1 MRQKSTFLR
10 TVMSFAVCCLVVGV
24 VAYAHDGD
32 DASIGNADPPPGR
45 GESSGPFESS
55 GVILLGHLELEEL
68 GGGGSVLGN
77 DCWGWTHAAS
87 GRKFAI
93 MGLTNAASFVE
104 VTDPTNPLYLGKLDT
119 AEAGQ
124 NRAWRDMKVY
134 DDHAFIVA
142 DGSGNDQGVQ
152 VFDLTELLTAD
163 PASPQSFTALSH
175 YTGFGPCHNIEINV
189 ETGYGYAVGCSNFN
203 AAGRYRSGG
212 LVILDLSD
220 PTNIT
225 EAGFFSADGYTHD
238 AQAVIYTGPDADH
251 SGSEIVFASNED
263 TLTIVDVSDKSN
275 TTQISRLG
283 YPERG
288 YSHQGWLSA
297 DQQYFYMDD
306 ELDER
311 NHIRGPD
318 GVVGND
324 DDLEP
329 FPTRTHIW
337 DVRDLDNPVYVGF
350 HEGVERTVDHNLYVK
365 GQFMY
370 QANYTAGLRIL
381 KIDSEDPTSL
391 EEFGFFDTFAPNNAT
406 PSFNGAWSC
415 FPFFDYGDDDVILIS
430 DRQGGLFVVQRLPE
444 PVITDIVFDAEDNQ
458 RSSLDSLS
466 LVFEGEI
473 EFGEGA
479 FSLIQRSTAIAE
491 TFVPVAIN
499 VNESFDGTETTATIQ
514 FDSHVR
520 NSENALVDGNY
531 QLTLVA
537 DLVTRQGVP
546 LGEDFV
552 FGDVE
557 EDGFFAR
564 YGDSN
569 GDRVVNV
576 VDLLAFRNTFN
587 AFTGDANY
595 NIDLDFDGGGLVNVI
610 DLLQFRD
617 RFGTTLPFT
626 FGSSGSFRSS
636 LKLSPTSEAK
646 PTASTTTKTL
656 GR

>member
-1 MRQKSTFLR
+1 MRLKPSLLL
-10 TVMSFAVCCLVVGV
+10 AVLSLSVCLVAGVG
-24 VAYAHDGD
+24 AYAHDGD
-32 DASIGNADPPPGR
+32 NSKSIANSDPPPGR

-55 GVILLGHLELEEL
+55 RVILLGHLELEEL

-77 DCWGWTHAAS
+77 DCWGWTDAAS

-134 DDHAFIVA
+134 NDHAFIVA
-142 DGSGNDQGVQ
+142 DGTGNDQGVQ
-152 VFDLTELLTAD
+152 VFDLTQLLTAD
-163 PASPQSFTALSH
+163 PASPQTFTALSH

-220 PTNIT
+220 PANIT

-238 AQAVIYTGPDADH
+238 AQAVIYTGPDSDY

-283 YPERG
+283 YADRG
-288 YSHQGWLSA
+288 YSHQGWLSE
-297 DQQYFYMDD
+297 DQTYFYMND

-318 GVVGND
+318 GVLGND
-324 DDLEP
+324 DDREP
-329 FPTRTHIW
+329 LPTRTHIW
-337 DVRDLDNPVYVGF
+337 DVRDLDNPVYEGF
-350 HEGVERTVDHNLYVK
+350 YEGVEKTVDHNLYAK
-365 GQFMY
+365 GQFLY
-370 QANYTAGLRIL
+370 QANYNAGLRIL

-406 PSFNGAWSC
+406 PAFSGAWSC
-415 FPFFDYGDDDVILIS
+415 FPFFDYGDDDVILVS

-444 PVITDIVFDAEDNQ
+444 PVVADVEVSSGDAQ
-458 RSSLDSLS
+458 RSLVDSLS
-466 LVFEGEI
+466 LTFEGEI
-473 EFGEGA
+473 EFAEGA
-479 FSLIQRSTAIAE
+479 FSLIQRTTATEE
-491 TFVPVAIN
+491 TGDAVAIN
-499 VNESFDGTETTATIQ
+499 VSEVFDGTQTIATVQ
-514 FDSHVR
+514 FDSHIR

-537 DLVTRQGVP
+537 DLVTRAGVP
-546 LGEDFV
+546 MGSDFV

-557 EDGFFAR
+557 ADGFYAL
-564 YGDSN
+564 YGESN
-569 GDRVVNV
+569 GNRRVDV
-576 VDLLAFRNTFN
+576 VDLLPFRETFG
-587 AFTGDANY
+587 AFTGDPSY
-595 NIDLDFDGGGLVNVI
+595 DISMDFDANGSVNVF
-610 DLLQFRD
+610 DLFQFRG
-617 RFGTTLPFT
+617 RFGFTLPFT
-626 FGSSGSFRSS
+626 FNSSRQAISTFQSTADVQ
-636 LKLSPTSEAK
+636 SP
-646 PTASTTTKTL
+646 KTVESP
-656 GR
+656 